1 MSKFKC
7 KCLNVT
13 IHVKEKATREAE
25 GTAFVSENC
34 SEPFFTKE
42 LYEVELAVGGITK
55 VICSVRFSIRTGNTK
70 GYFKVASSC
79 ALSVTS
85 RKALARFSSYT
96 RSTLFNHLCFA
107 FKFLVV
113 YRRISLHRRK
123 EVGPVTCRAYCIRFL
138 AWNS

>member
-85 RKALARFSSYT
+85 RKALARFFQSYPRYSFQSS
-96 RSTLFNHLCFA
+96 LL
-107 FKFLVV
+107 
-113 YRRISLHRRK
+113 
-123 EVGPVTCRAYCIRFL
+123 RF
-138 AWNS
+138 